1 MMGFATVGAEPDVGV
16 EIGVGGLVAEIGAD
30 EFIEVAALFALGLG
44 GRAEEESE
52 SDRCWPMSAPLGC
65 QKECFAR
72 RRVLGFTRRM
82 IDMLVRLYD
91 LPESAGLYAEV
102 AGKGVTLRRARAFE
116 KHSVAAFA
124 KAHFSEKWVSE
135 VEVAMTRQPITCFI
149 ATRDKKI
156 LGFAC
161 YDTTQ
166 RGFFGPT
173 GVSEDARGLGLG
185 KALLFKAL
193 EGLRD
198 IGYAYAIIGGVGPKE
213 FYAKNCGAIEI
224 PGSDPGTY
232 IDLLP

>member
-1 MMGFATVGAEPDVGV
+1 LTTSRKSCFPDPPPILLITG
-16 EIGVGGLVAEIGAD
+16 
-30 EFIEVAALFALGLG
+30 
-44 GRAEEESE
+44 
-52 SDRCWPMSAPLGC
+52 
-65 QKECFAR
+65 
-72 RRVLGFTRRM
+72 M

-91 LPESAGLYAEV
+91 LPESSGTYQTVSE
-102 AGKGVTLRRARAFE
+102 KGVTLRRARAFE
-116 KHSVAAFA
+116 KHTVAAFV
-124 KAHFSEKWVSE
+124 KENFSPKWVSE
-135 VEVAMTRQPITCFI
+135 VEVAMTRQPIACFI
-149 ATRDKKI
+149 ATRDKQI

-173 GVSEDARGLGLG
+173 GVSENARGLGLG

-193 EGLRD
+193 EALRD

-232 IDLLP
+232 TDLLP